1 MVCGQRAHVHCD
13 CGGGLTVTAEQMPIS
28 LSSSP
33 TTGSATRHV
42 AATGTDAHE
51 LDAAQNRYSQ
61 ARAIYVRIAAEA
73 S

>member
-1 MVCGQRAHVHCD
+1 
-13 CGGGLTVTAEQMPIS
+13 
-28 LSSSP
+28 
-33 TTGSATRHV
+33 V